1 MALHP
6 SSSRLVTGS
15 DPLASPRAASSTHTA
30 SQLDLRLNSI
40 QGEAL
45 AVKAKP
51 SGNDVA
57 EHAKAVGHLI
67 DEALR
72 HSGLTQKEASFRM
85 GYADASKLASWIS
98 GEGVSRFLARFL
110 SLPEL
115 QKGFLVALA
124 EHSGVTVRTV
134 IEVAR

>member
-1 MALHP
+1 M
-6 SSSRLVTGS
+6 
-15 DPLASPRAASSTHTA
+15 
-30 SQLDLRLNSI
+30 
-40 QGEAL
+40 
-45 AVKAKP
+45 KAKP